1 MASGSEYYSSSDSD
15 APIAKKK
22 RATGSKADDD
32 FSFKNVLRPP
42 RSTTYTAQAL
52 YGTPHLSLLVSILT
66 LTLFSLDQIVEGVI
80 DLDPHYQR
88 GA

>member
-1 MASGSEYYSSSDSD
+1 MASGSEYSSSSESEV
-15 APIAKKK
+15 PITK
-22 RATGSKADDD
+22 RKRGSGSKADADD

-52 YGTPHLSLLVSILT
+52 YGALR
-66 LTLFSLDQIVEGVI
+66 LFSLASFIFIFSPSDQIVEGVI